1 LQLWIKTCKFEI
13 KTMNRISSFLVVIPI
28 TVIVIIGV
36 TGTKANGQ
44 NTANKP
50 VSVTIQADIYKIF
63 QSSCIDC
70 HAQGGKKSAMS
81 HVNFSDWDNYSAEKK
96 SGKAADIV
104 KMLQKG
110 KMPPKSYRES
120 NPDKIPTPAQ
130 IESIVKWADSLPK
143 K

>member
-1 LQLWIKTCKFEI
+1 
-13 KTMNRISSFLVVIPI
+13 MNRISSFLVIVPIAVILI
-28 TVIVIIGV
+28 LGANCRGANAQGNADKTVS
-36 TGTKANGQ
+36 A
-44 NTANKP
+44 A
-50 VSVTIQADIYKIF
+50 IQEDIYKIF
-63 QSSCIDC
+63 QNSCFDC
-70 HAQGGKKSAMS
+70 HSKGGKKSAMS
-81 HVNFSDWDNYSAEKK
+81 HVNFSEWDNYSAEKK

-110 KMPPKSYRES
+110 KMPPKLYRES